1 MKRNLP
7 WTILIALVFITNT
20 DFQIHAQKRGGCPD
34 FMWAITYLPISYLS
48 FEDAPAKIVFT
59 SDGSNEI
66 DAKYRVGI
74 GLQNLSS
81 KTISAVKFQWYL
93 FPNNIQL
100 KKNILAEE
108 RSAFLE
114 KVLIAQDEVSVID
127 IEGFQPN
134 KESEIQ
140 TKISCKDVSAAV
152 ANIGNSERLAME
164 FMVKPERLAM
174 EFVVSE
180 ISFSDGSVWKRN

>member
-1 MKRNLP
+1 
-7 WTILIALVFITNT
+7 
-20 DFQIHAQKRGGCPD
+20 
-34 FMWAITYLPISYLS
+34 MWAITYLPISYLS